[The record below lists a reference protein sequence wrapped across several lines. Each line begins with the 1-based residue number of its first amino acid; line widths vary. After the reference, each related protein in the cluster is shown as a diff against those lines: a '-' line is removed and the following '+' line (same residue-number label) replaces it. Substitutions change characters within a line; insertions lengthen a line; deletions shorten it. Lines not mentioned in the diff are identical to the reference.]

1 MRFIDATATKRI
13 TRRKFGRTGPTIVI
27 ADRGDTISVWV
38 SDTIH
43 ADKTTTRQIVWYP
56 EGGGTGYGLTID
68 EFVIDTVEADA
79 SASIGYRPTFD
90 REVTA

>member
-13 TRRKFGRTGPTIVI
+13 TRRKFGRTGPKIVI

-56 EGGGTGYGLTID
+56 DAGGTGYGLTTD
-68 EFVIDTVEADA
+68 EFIINTVEADA
-79 SASIGYRPTFD
+79 SASVGYRPMFD
-90 REVTA
+90 RELPA